1 MIPEPAGWRKSSW
14 SQPQTSCVEVGRMAD
29 GAAVRDSKD
38 RAAGYLVAS
47 RSQWQSF
54 VEGLKADRFTS

>member
-1 MIPEPAGWRKSSW
+1 MIPEPVRWHKSSW
-14 SQPQTSCVEVGRMAD
+14 SQPQTSCVEVGCVAD

-47 RSQWQSF
+47 RPQWHTF
-54 VEGLKADRFTS
+54 VDALKADRFAN

>member
-1 MIPEPAGWRKSSW
+1 MPVVSSAWRKSSY
-14 SQPQTSCVEVGRMAD
+14 SGKQTACVEIGRVAD

-47 RSQWQSF
+47 RPQWHTF
-54 VEGLKADRFTS
+54 VDALKADRFTS

>member
-1 MIPEPAGWRKSSW
+1 MIPESAGWRKSSW
-14 SQPQTSCVEVGRMAD
+14 SQPQTSCVEVGHVAD

-47 RSQWQSF
+47 RPQWLAF
-54 VEGLKADRFTS
+54 VKALKTGRFRT